1 MSSTERRVDHNAIRT
16 NQVFT
21 IALLALAFV
30 LDWPVLAGLVATIM
44 FISAVKPPL
53 GLFTRIY
60 RHILRPAGLVKPDVQ
75 LDNPEPHRF
84 AQLLGSI
91 VVALG
96 VAALL
101 AGSQL
106 GWVSAGI
113 VIILASLNLFAG
125 ICVGCLIYYWL
136 NRLGV
141 PGFKYTRI
149 EAAR

>member
-106 GWVSAGI
+106 GWVSAGNRDYPGKPQP
-113 VIILASLNLFAG
+113 VRRNLRGLPDLLLAEPAG
-125 ICVGCLIYYWL
+125 RPRV
-136 NRLGV
+136 
-141 PGFKYTRI
+141 
-149 EAAR
+149 